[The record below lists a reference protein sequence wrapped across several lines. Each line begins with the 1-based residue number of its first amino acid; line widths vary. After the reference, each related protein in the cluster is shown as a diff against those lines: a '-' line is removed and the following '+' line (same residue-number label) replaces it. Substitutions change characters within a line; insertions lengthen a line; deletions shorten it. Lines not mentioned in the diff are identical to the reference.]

1 MLMLAAG
8 SALAAVSDGT
18 LENPATLTWEDL
30 TLTAPANDN
39 VVGTLTASNSGLNWD
54 QNTGNLKSWELS
66 FTLDIDKIRNSYAYL
81 FGTSK
86 DNSGAFGYVL
96 SISKDG
102 YIQLTNG
109 KKSDSTKDL
118 IKSSTSVFGPYTRT
132 ESGQDSNGD
141 YTDYI
146 FADGTSIE
154 VTLTFL
160 CYVDEVS
167 EDSVGGEFTLY
178 VDETFIGKTTV
189 DGNANTVFLKN
200 GNSRLWTNS
209 AAQQFSNI
217 SIKQGG
223 VLLVPE
229 PATATL
235 SLLALAGLAARRRRR
250 LGFGVKK
257 A

>member
-1 MLMLAAG
+1 MLMFAAG

-30 TLTAPANDN
+30 TLTAPASDN
-39 VVGTLTASNSGLNWD
+39 VVGTLTSSNSGLNWSQD
-54 QNTGNLKSWELS
+54 AGDLKSWELS
-66 FTLDIDKIRNSYAYL
+66 FTLDIDNIRENYAEI
-81 FGTSK
+81 FGT
-86 DNSGAFGYVL
+86 NGASNHGADGYVL
-96 SISKDG
+96 TITKDG
-102 YIQLTNG
+102 YIDFVGG
-109 KKSDSTKDL
+109 KKSDNASVL
-118 IKSSTSVFGPYTRT
+118 IESSTSVFGPYTDTRT
-132 ESGQDSNGD
+132 VTVNNSQKTE
-141 YTDYI
+141 YL
-146 FADGTSIE
+146 FADGTSID

-167 EDSVGGEFTLY
+167 EESVGGEFTLY
-178 VDETFIGKTTV
+178 VGDTFIGKTSV
-189 DGNANTVFLKN
+189 DGNANTEFLKD

-235 SLLALAGLAARRRRR
+235 SLLALAGLAARRRRC
-250 LGFGVKK
+250 
-257 A
+257 